1 MPSAYSAVVRSEPGH
16 RPHDVRPDDPGAP
29 VPPRDPV
36 GGRDWRTRAADA
48 RRRLRYVAAVA
59 ARPSLAGTPMSFGPR
74 VDLRVA
80 PGGRLRRGSGC
91 VLAGDFHGVVEGE
104 AVWGDDVFFNTG
116 AYVCCFERVEIG
128 SRCLFGERVSI
139 HDEDHVVGPAVPG
152 APRYRTSPVVIGD
165 DVWVGA
171 NAVVLRGTRI
181 GSGSVV
187 AAGAVVRGEVPPDV
201 LVAGVPARVVKRLA

>member
-1 MPSAYSAVVRSEPGH
+1 
-16 RPHDVRPDDPGAP
+16 
-29 VPPRDPV
+29 
-36 GGRDWRTRAADA
+36 
-48 RRRLRYVAAVA
+48 
-59 ARPSLAGTPMSFGPR
+59 MSFGPR

-104 AVWGDDVFFNTG
+104 SVWGDDVFFNTG

-139 HDEDHVVGPAVPG
+139 HDEDHVVGPVAPG

-181 GSGSVV
+181 GDGSVV
-187 AAGAVVRGEVPPDV
+187 AAGAVVRGEVPAGV
-201 LVAGVPARVVKRLA
+201 LVAGVPARVVKRIT